1 MGNNVY
7 GTSTPFHV
15 SIKKNE
21 LVLFQ
26 LTWESFQECFELK
39 MEDAEIGVP
48 YGPILVNANSIHR
61 GLCVCFIIRYM
72 SIKEIKEERT

>member
-1 MGNNVY
+1 MVFIAAKSYTQWMGNNVY

-39 MEDAEIGVP
+39 M
-48 YGPILVNANSIHR
+48 
-61 GLCVCFIIRYM
+61 
-72 SIKEIKEERT
+72 